1 MISPFNLS
9 DLILNTIFILPILYL
24 FTRYILKP
32 FLRLRSLGKQG
43 FDTDFFPVLGF
54 HRNWILDLKYRG
66 DLFASTREQTKT
78 RPNQKVLVTNH
89 GSDIVFI
96 LYEHT
101 YKKIFLQNQQYYDKT
116 GFSDFM
122 RPLLGTGL
130 LFAKGEAWKRHRKL
144 VSTAFHYE
152 SLKGSVGLIRE
163 TAQEFLRKITPD
175 QYQNFPII
183 EKMQEITGEVVGR
196 FFFGKSFCDY
206 TFEGQP
212 ITLALAELL
221 GETTSYGFKLS
232 GLVLGIDLISVLPSY
247 RTAIQRVQKLK
258 KLCLQIIQ
266 DKRNQEAPT
275 NDLLSFLLA
284 TQTDSEQ
291 SLTDEEILDEFL
303 TLFAAGMDTTGHLVG
318 MALYNLHLNQENVPD
333 LTAEREE
340 IYKNHE
346 GELTIDHLQKM
357 EFLHCFLKET
367 LRFHTPA
374 PGSVPRLALED
385 HKIGD
390 LEIKKGDQ
398 VRVEI
403 LSAFFDENIFEDAQ
417 KFDPQRWKN
426 AEKMDSWIFTPFS
439 AGPRNCIGQHL
450 AMVEAKIIIS
460 EFLNMF
466 NYKLQNGYKLR
477 LCARFLYEPVDKVL
491 FDLTPKTM

>member
-1 MISPFNLS
+1 MISQLS
-9 DLILNTIFILPILYL
+9 LKDLIFNTIFVLPILYL
-24 FTRYILKP
+24 LTRYIFKP
-32 FLRLRSLGKQG
+32 FLRLRSLRKQG
-43 FDTDFFPVLGF
+43 LDTDYFPILGF

-96 LYEHT
+96 LFEHT
-101 YKKIFLQNQQYYDKT
+101 YKKIFLQNQHYYEKT

-122 RPLLGTGL
+122 RPILGTGL
-130 LFAKGEAWKRHRKL
+130 LFAKGETWKRHRKL
-144 VSTAFHYE
+144 VSSAFHYE

-163 TAQEFLRKITPD
+163 TTQEFLQKITPD
-175 QYQNFPII
+175 QYKSFPII

-196 FFFGKSFCDY
+196 FFFGKSFAHY

-212 ITLALAELL
+212 ITLALADLL

-232 GLVLGIDLISVLPSY
+232 GLVLGMDLISVLPSY
-247 RTAIQRVQKLK
+247 RNAAQRVEKLK

-266 DKRNQEAPT
+266 DKKNQKVQG
-275 NDLLSFLLA
+275 NDLLSMLLA
-284 TQTDSEQ
+284 TQNDPEQ

-318 MALYNLHLNQENVPD
+318 MALYNLHLHQESVSDLVAERKEIYNVP
-333 LTAEREE
+333 
-340 IYKNHE
+340 E

-357 EFLHCFLKET
+357 ESLHCFLKET

-417 KFDPQRWKN
+417 KFDPKRWKN
-426 AEKMDSWIFTPFS
+426 AEKMDSWIYTPFS

-450 AMVEAKIIIS
+450 AMIEAKIIIS

-466 NYKLQNGYKLR
+466 NYKLQDGYKLR
-477 LCARFLYEPVDKVL
+477 MGARFLYEPVDQLL
-491 FDLTPKTM
+491 FDLTPKNI